1 MEYANDG
8 DLCRVINEAKERKL
22 RVSES
27 LIWKII
33 TQLTEG
39 NCFFNGLGLSYLH
52 KNNILHR
59 DIKPANIFRSDGV
72 FKLGDLN
79 VSRILAPGVLAKTQI
94 GSPLY
99 TSP

>member
-1 MEYANDG
+1 MEYANEG
-8 DLCRVINEAKERKL
+8 DLCRIINEAKER
-22 RVSES
+22 RYRISES

-33 TQLTEG
+33 INLTEG
-39 NCFFNGLGLSYLH
+39 INLFHLGLNYLH

-59 DIKPANIFRSDGV
+59 DIKPANIFKSDGI

-79 VSRILAPGVLAKTQI
+79 VSRILSPGVLAKTQI

>member
-8 DLCRVINEAKERKL
+8 DLCKIINEAKERKL

-33 TQLTEG
+33 TQLTE
-39 NCFFNGLGLSYLH
+39 GLSYLH

>member
-1 MEYANDG
+1 M
-8 DLCRVINEAKERKL
+8 
-22 RVSES
+22 
-27 LIWKII
+27 IWKII
-33 TQLTEG
+33 AHLTDG
-39 NCFFNGLGLSYLH
+39 NDFSYLGLNYLH

-59 DIKPANIFRSDGV
+59 DIKPANIFKSEGL

-79 VSRILAPGVLAKTQI
+79 VSRILPPGILAKTQI